1 MASADSVMDEW
12 VEKLWQPTWILGD
25 FDLDHH
31 FYPDDDDGDDDDD
44 DIPLPSYWRCRCQLF

>member
-1 MASADSVMDEW
+1 MLERHLASAGGVIDEW

-31 FYPDDDDGDDDDD
+31 F
-44 DIPLPSYWRCRCQLF
+44 IRMMVMMIMVQ